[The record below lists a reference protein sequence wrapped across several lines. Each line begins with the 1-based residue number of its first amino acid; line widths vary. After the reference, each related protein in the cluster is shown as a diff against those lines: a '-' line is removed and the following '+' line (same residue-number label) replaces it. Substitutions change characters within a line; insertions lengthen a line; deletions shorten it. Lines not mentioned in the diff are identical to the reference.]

1 MQLAPSIKQ
10 TGQVFMKS
18 VSLVNQPTRMGIH
31 YFPDS
36 NHYREKDAEHW
47 IPILQDIGL
56 SWLVL
61 SASTERA
68 IPEYFINAL
77 IEAGIRPILHFN
89 KIAFSPTLI
98 DEMRTLIEPYAKWGI
113 KHAILFDRPN
123 CRYFWQ
129 PQAWMQPD
137 LVERFLDGYIPVAE
151 MLLKCGI
158 TPVFPPLEPAGD
170 YWDTAFLREALQGI
184 LRRDTNLLIDN
195 LTLSA
200 YVIPGMNPLSWGI
213 GGPQNWPAAKPYFTP
228 PDQQDQCGFY
238 IFSWY
243 QSIGQAILDKNLP
256 IILLESNSNHCIQTN
271 KNITEISRQEHDNQ
285 CLAIA
290 RLLTDNP
297 EISKDAQANTDT
309 LWEPIPQEVLCFNYF
324 LLSASVESEFIAQ
337 SWYQSENDPQPIV
350 EKFKQ
355 WKTKIAA
362 HSIKKS
368 IPTDKPSG
376 SVLSHYV
383 LIPDCH
389 EDLLAYYMET
399 LRGFFLKHKPVMGF
413 CIEEALLAH
422 RITVVGDIQ
431 QYPAGT
437 LEKLLS
443 SGCQVEHIFRDGT
456 VIASTFSN

>member
-1 MQLAPSIKQ
+1 
-10 TGQVFMKS
+10 MKS
-18 VSLVNQPTRMGIH
+18 VSLVNQPTRIGIH
-31 YFPDS
+31 YFPDT

-47 IPILQDIGL
+47 IPILQDLGL

-89 KIAFSPTLI
+89 KIMLSPALTS
-98 DEMRTLIEPYAKWGI
+98 EMHTLIEPYAKWGI

-123 CRYFWQ
+123 CRFFWQ
-129 PQAWMQPD
+129 PQAWMQSD

-151 MLLKCGI
+151 MVLKCGI

-184 LRRDTNLLIDN
+184 LRRETTSLCDN

-200 YVIPGMNPLSWGI
+200 YVTPGLNPLSWGI
-213 GGPQNWPAAKPYFTP
+213 GGPQSWPAAKPYFTP

-243 QSIGQAILDKNLP
+243 QALGQAILDKNLP
-256 IILLESNSNHCIQTN
+256 IILLESNTNQCSQTN
-271 KNITEISRQEHDNQ
+271 KHVADISRQEHDNQ

-290 RLLTDNP
+290 RMLTENP
-297 EISKDAQANTDT
+297 GTLKDSQADT
-309 LWEPIPQEVLCFNYF
+309 GALWEPIPQEILCFNYF
-324 LLSASVESEFIAQ
+324 LLSAPVESEFVGQ
-337 SWYQSENDPQPIV
+337 SWYQSEDDPQPIV
-350 EKFKQ
+350 EMFKQ
-355 WKTKIAA
+355 WKTKIATLKIN
-362 HSIKKS
+362 HPIPKEKS
-368 IPTDKPSG
+368 SE

-389 EDLLAYYMET
+389 EDLLAYYMDT
-399 LRGFFLKHKPVMGF
+399 LRGFFLKYKPAVGF
-413 CIEEALLAH
+413 SIEEALLANK
-422 RITVVGDIQ
+422 ITVVGDIQ

-443 SGCQVEHIFRDGT
+443 SGCQVEHMFRDGT
-456 VIASTFSN
+456 VIASTITN